1 MGSRGVRWGLIVASI
16 MVSLLAVARGAD
28 EVTPPT
34 RDTWIVDGVTREA
47 LIHWPAR
54 PDKPPTSEAPTLGDV
69 PGPMPTTPR
78 GAPVIFAFHGH
89 GGTARSAA
97 EKFGFQRHWPE
108 AIVVYMQG
116 LPTVTPRDPQ
126 GRRAGWQNRAGLDG
140 DRDLKFFD
148 AVYEWLQTKHSID
161 FDRIYATGHSNGGG
175 FTYLLWSARGDRFA
189 AFAPSAALGGRRLQG
204 ATPKPVLHVMGEQDQ
219 TVPIADQRAA
229 LEHVR
234 RINGCTEPGEPWG
247 AQGTRYPS
255 QQGAEV
261 IAYVHAGTHQYPEA
275 ASIEIVRFFRD
286 HTRAAQPVAT
296 KVEQP
301 E

>member
-1 MGSRGVRWGLIVASI
+1 MRTRRPRWGWVIANVMVLFVA
-16 MVSLLAVARGAD
+16 VTEGAEEVAF
-28 EVTPPT
+28 PT
-34 RDTWIVDGVTREA
+34 RETWSVDGVTRDA

-54 PDKPPTSEAPTLGDV
+54 PVEPPTSNARPLADV
-69 PGPMPTTPR
+69 TRLATPR
-78 GAPVIFAFHGH
+78 GAPVIFALHGH
-89 GGTARSAA
+89 GGTARGAA
-97 EKFGFQRHWPE
+97 EKFGFHRHWPE

-116 LPTVTPRDPQ
+116 LPTATPRDPQ

-148 AVYEWLQTKHSID
+148 AVYDRLRVKHTID
-161 FDRIYATGHSNGGG
+161 VDRIYATGHSNGGG

-189 AFAPSAALGGRRLQG
+189 AFAPSATLGGRRLQG

-234 RINGCTEPGEPWG
+234 RLNGCTEPGEPWG
-247 AQGTRYPS
+247 EQGTRYPS
-255 QQGAEV
+255 QQRTPV
-261 IAYVHAGTHQYPEA
+261 IAYVHPGTHQYPEA
-275 ASIEIVRFFRD
+275 ASIAIVRFFREQ
-286 HTRAAQPVAT
+286 TRLPQPVAI
-296 KVEQP
+296 KGEQP